1 MNNTTLQPMK
11 NEMATTNIN
20 LLVDMHNCGYI
31 ETTKKEVSIG
41 FDLKGEFRF
50 NVVVIKKDGGKII

>member
-41 FDLKGEFRF
+41 FDLKR
-50 NVVVIKKDGGKII
+50 